1 MLIRDYE
8 RADAAALA
16 DLRYRAVHALAAND
30 YTPKQ
35 LSAWQPAPESER
47 DAHRRYT
54 DQRHTFV
61 AEAPDGSLM
70 GVTDLQTDGH
80 IDTLYVHPDYAG
92 RGVATALLQHVER
105 LAVQACIAR
114 LYTEASATAC
124 PAFAANG
131 FIVTHRCD
139 FVHNVV
145 PLFNLAM
152 EKSLA

>member
-1 MLIRDYE
+1 MLIRDYQ
-8 RADAAALA
+8 RGDAAALA

-30 YTPKQ
+30 YTPEQ
-35 LSAWQPAPESER
+35 LSAWQPEPESEC

-54 DQRHTFV
+54 DQRRAFV

-70 GVTDLQTDGH
+70 GVTDLQADGH

-105 LAVQACIAR
+105 VAVQAGMAR

-124 PAFAANG
+124 PSFAADG
-131 FIVTHRCD
+131 FIVTHRRD
-139 FVHNVV
+139 FVNNGVA
-145 PLFNLAM
+145 LFNFVM